1 MRTNY
6 FGARSHF
13 TIKQT
18 ANGKKFQLRLFM
30 SDRDAMKY
38 RHLNRPVLCT
48 ETGAEWFRG
57 RSDGQVKRKRVSG
70 GWVYDCTRANCY
82 SIRYIFD
89 LKPGERLY
97 YPVRVHYNGADV
109 EVRKPTTEEQLEK
122 GIISPERG

>member
-1 MRTNY
+1 MRMNY

-13 TIKQT
+13 TIKRT
-18 ANGKKFQLRLFM
+18 PKGDRFMLRLF
-30 SDRDAMKY
+30 
-38 RHLNRPVLCT
+38 LNDEDTIRYQHFKRTTLST
-48 ETGAEWFRG
+48 ETGEEWVRDQ
-57 RSDGQVKRKRVSG
+57 SEGQVTRRRVRG
-70 GWVYDCTRANCY
+70 GWVYECSRANCY